1 MGDNGDMNNAPA
13 ESAALWSAPTAPA
26 AVRASVRVPGSKS
39 LTNRAL
45 VLAALA
51 DSPSTL
57 TGTLRSRDTELMIG
71 ALRSLG
77 AHISGE
83 GDTVT
88 VAPGPLHGAEID
100 CGLAGTVMRF
110 VPPVAALA
118 SGESVFDGDP
128 AARTRPQSTMLDALR
143 ALGVGVEG
151 NALPFRLTGTG
162 RLAGGEIEL
171 DSSASSQFVS
181 GLLLAAARF
190 DQGLRIRHVG
200 KGAVPSQP
208 HIDMTLEVLRS
219 VGVDARSPAEGV
231 WEVAPGPI
239 AGHDWV
245 IEPDLSNAT
254 PFMAAAAVTGGE
266 VRIPLWPLST
276 TQAGDAFRDICVQM
290 GADVRWEDVDES
302 AGVATCVV
310 TGPPA
315 LGGTTSGLRGTTLDL
330 SAVGELTPTIAALA
344 AVSTGET
351 SLRGIAHLRGHETDR
366 LAALA
371 AEIRGLGGQVDE
383 LEDGLRIFPRPL
395 QAGTWHA
402 YADHRM
408 ATAGAILGLIVP
420 GVKVDDIA
428 STSKTMPDFTGLWDA
443 MLTGGEK

>member
-1 MGDNGDMNNAPA
+1 MGDNGGMNNAPA
-13 ESAALWSAPTAPA
+13 ESVAHWSAPTAPA

-51 DSPSTL
+51 ESPSTL
-57 TGTLRSRDTELMIG
+57 SGTLRSRDTELMIG
-71 ALRSLG
+71 ALRALG
-77 AHISGE
+77 ADISGD

-88 VAPGPLHGAEID
+88 VVPGPLRGAQID

-128 AARTRPQSTMLDALR
+128 AARVRPQSTMLGALR
-143 ALGVGVEG
+143 ELGVSVEG
-151 NALPFRLTGTG
+151 DSLPFRLTGAG
-162 RLAGGEIEL
+162 GLAGGEIEL

-190 DQGLRIRHVG
+190 SRGLRIRHVG
-200 KGAVPSQP
+200 SGPVPSQP

-219 VGVDARSPAEGV
+219 VGVDARSPEPGV

-239 AGHDWV
+239 SGRKWV

-266 VRIPLWPLST
+266 VRIPLWPLET
-276 TQAGDAFRDICVQM
+276 TQAGDAFRGICQQM
-290 GADVRWEDVDES
+290 GSDVRFEDADEA

-310 TGPPA
+310 TGPPT
-315 LGGTTSGLRGTTLDL
+315 LGGTTSGLQGTTLDL

-351 SLRGIAHLRGHETDR
+351 TLRGIAHLRGHETDR

-383 LEDGLRIFPRPL
+383 LDDGLRIFPRPL

-408 ATAGAILGLIVP
+408 ATAGAILGLVVP
-420 GVKVDDIA
+420 GVEVDDIG
-428 STSKTMPDFTGLWDA
+428 STSKTMPDFVGLWEK
-443 MLTGGEK
+443 MLAGGEE